1 MSFKLLKKEIIDVGL
16 CQGCGLCAGSCKHI
30 KMKTLQPIL
39 DDFCILEKNGEECG
53 NCYQTCPQVIQ
64 KKFNEKEPK
73 GIYSLRSKNPEILKK
88 TFSGGFVTT
97 LIKHLLEEKRLS
109 NIVMVQN
116 VEDKPVAEIV
126 SDPNM
131 IVKNAGVV
139 YGRSGVLEKLTK
151 LLGKTLEPTGI
162 VGVSCEMRGAA
173 ILETKMKRDILKIG
187 LFCNSSI
194 RTEQT
199 DKGLI
204 CSPCCNG
211 CPAGVNAQA
220 YISLIRNGQYQEAV
234 DLIRD
239 KNPLPSICGRICTHE
254 CEFGCTLIG
263 DDHPVAIRELK
274 KFVTEWEMKHR
285 ENVDQKAE
293 KDLKKDAKK
302 VAIIGSGPAG
312 LTAAYYL
319 SNLGYSTTIFEKS
332 DQIGGMLRFGVPQF
346 RLPNYVLDYDIEMIK
361 NVGVEIVTNKPFG
374 PDLTVEDLK
383 NKGYE
388 AVFIAT
394 GQYKPRT
401 LKIEGEELPNVLV
414 AINFLIDRKYRYW
427 GNKAEFK
434 DKTLGILGGGPV
446 AIDVAQTALR
456 LGAKKI
462 HLVDIASEKE
472 LELAIKDIPKNELEL
487 MHYHFTTSTSKIT
500 QENSYKLVLNC
511 YKVEWGASDETGKLL
526 LKKIEGSDY
535 KILVDSIVIAVGQAV
550 DFDSI
555 DIGTENKLKKDRGK
569 ITINEITFETNLPG
583 VFAGGDI
590 VSNSKAVAIA
600 AIAHGREAAI
610 SIDRYLKGENLTSN
624 RFKQNKIF
632 FTGPRKPPKD
642 YSIKP
647 NTLEGS
653 AEDPEWNFEEIDGIF
668 NEDMALKEARRCLS
682 CNHFCSYC
690 QDFPAINSDLAAG
703 EVGSNKGYTTVIAW
717 TDKGND
723 IIEAAVQKGLFEKGD
738 INDDEIW
745 KVIDSK
751 SKRELLVFPK
761 TPRQLILDNIKVQG
775 PTTITVL
782 SEKLSIESKKVRYE
796 VLRLVQLNKLEMKVD
811 LKINE
816 PIFSIKNEIE

>member
-653 AEDPEWNFEEIDGIF
+653 TEDPEWSFEEIDGMF

-717 TDKGND
+717 TDKGKD

-745 KVIDSK
+745 KAIDSK

-775 PTTITVL
+775 PITITAL

>member
-653 AEDPEWNFEEIDGIF
+653 TEDPEWSFEEIDGMF